1 MGLFGFSK
9 KKESVS
15 MENSGVAMSPSEK
28 LFLQGAEGT
37 HVLER
42 IFDYFEG
49 DGITGEEYVECWEEA
64 MRLVRQRA
72 ELSKEGDVMATCIYL
87 FVMDMA
93 IHRHELAQ
101 LPPEQREE
109 FLWDVY
115 NNHGNRRVVMCYLM
129 NYARRRGQM
138 EAYFNEI
145 GKRSRSKSYACIFSA
160 DIILSHCN
168 NKDKFAMKWKKE
180 AMETWKMQR
189 EYDKKR
195 RADGEI
201 TKTLD
206 NIVEFSTKQYV

>member
-1 MGLFGFSK
+1 MAFESLADKLGEVFK
-9 KKESVS
+9 KLKGKGKV
-15 MENSGVAMSPSEK
+15 NQADV
-28 LFLQGAEGT
+28 
-37 HVLER
+37 
-42 IFDYFEG
+42 
-49 DGITGEEYVECWEEA
+49 EEA

-168 NKDKFAMKWKKE
+168 NKDKFAMKWKKP
-180 AMETWKMQR
+180 
-189 EYDKKR
+189 
-195 RADGEI
+195 
-201 TKTLD
+201 
-206 NIVEFSTKQYV
+206 S